1 MAKFYKV
8 VSNGVARFIEID
20 NIKAL
25 KHMKKDF
32 DGKLVV
38 DNSGEPVIFSNEDLV
53 EIQRGAVGVG
63 NTVDN
68 VSVNS
73 IFKDDDTIKN

>member
-1 MAKFYKV
+1 MSKSYKV
-8 VSNGVARFIEID
+8 VSYGVARFIETD

-38 DNSGEPVIFSNEDLV
+38 DKSNIPVEFSSDDIMN
-53 EIQRGAVGVG
+53 IQRGAAGVG

-68 VSVNS
+68 VDINS
-73 IFKDDDTIKN
+73 IFKNEDTVNN